1 MGFKLGNHY
10 IDEILY
16 GTGQDSSGNLLFS
29 LDQLNSAT
37 ISVDAEEQTVTDKR
51 GNEVRTT
58 YRNKTGEFSST
69 SALLHPAVMN
79 VQSGSDITYATSAAP
94 IVMPKINVV
103 EAGHSIQIP
112 DLKTGTLRVIGIYG
126 NGANA
131 IGMDASASAAL
142 VTGTGSN
149 AIFTAPD
156 GGADLPTAYL
166 IRYERDAVSGAMLTN
181 STKDFPGQLKLTLFC
196 SYGDPCE
203 NDLKPCYV
211 VIPRFAPNPTMEISL
226 DADTQEIDFSGK
238 MNIDYCAG
246 SQALYYI
253 YYPEEDLVVSGV
265 VANG

>member
-16 GTGQDSSGNLLFS
+16 GTGQNSKDDVIFS
-29 LDQLNSAT
+29 LDQLSSAS
-37 ISVDAEEQTVTDKR
+37 IEVSAEEQTVTDKK
-51 GNEVRTT
+51 GNEIRTS
-58 YRNKTGEFSST
+58 YRAKTGTFTST

-79 VQSGSDITYATSAAP
+79 VQSGSDIKYATSSAP
-94 IVMPKINVV
+94 IQMPKIYVV
-103 EAGHSIQIP
+103 EAGKSISVP

-131 IGMDASASAAL
+131 DPMDASASAAL

-149 AIFTAPD
+149 AVFTAPAAGTD
-156 GGADLPTAYL
+156 APTSYL

-211 VIPRFAPNPTMEISL
+211 VIPRFAPDPNMTISL

-238 MNIDYCAG
+238 LNTDYCAG
-246 SQALYYI
+246 TQSLYYI

-265 VANG
+265 SVA